1 MFQCFSAHLKSKQPF
16 RLTPSVHRI
25 RSHLHLYQLRL
36 LISHGELKHLSHLC
50 GVDFFFILPLPLLLS
65 TMFLPGIILNI
76 WLSSIIILLILEP
89 FIMNNIVQFDLN
101 KTIEAGAAL
110 RLIFI
115 PIVFHSFWS
124 TILKNNPNT
133 KARHRSRCKYISL
146 SGTRQAVWLTMHIQ
160 SIHCWDSRH
169 SGLLIDNKKP
179 DSLCMCGLLPTEC

>member
-1 MFQCFSAHLKSKQPF
+1 MFQCFSAHLKSKPPF
-16 RLTPSVHRI
+16 GLTPSVHRI

-36 LISHGELKHLSHLC
+36 LISHGELKHLSHILWC
-50 GVDFFFILPLPLLLS
+50 WFFFFTHSLFSFLLPLLLS

-115 PIVFHSFWS
+115 PIVLHSFWS
-124 TILKNNPNT
+124 TILKTIQIRKHAIDHAANT
-133 KARHRSRCKYISL
+133 S
-146 SGTRQAVWLTMHIQ
+146 
-160 SIHCWDSRH
+160 
-169 SGLLIDNKKP
+169 P
-179 DSLCMCGLLPTEC
+179 